1 MDRLTTRT
9 KMAYALRGAVAIAV
23 AVVAAVAMVLRGSGN
38 LERSTDVYV
47 AIPADAGLISGE
59 APVRYHG
66 VNIGRIGDIDSGTT
80 ESVVQLQIDT
90 GEASKIPADV
100 VARVVPR
107 TFFGD
112 IYMQLV
118 DNPNAQSQTT
128 LSQGDTIPMDTGP
141 EAVALYDVYTE
152 LVSVLT
158 AMRPEKM
165 HTALT
170 ALGQALD
177 GNGAEIGATIDNLS
191 AASSVLTPAAYQFL
205 DSTAEFTSVVDAL
218 DRATPDILDTL
229 AAATS
234 VSNSMVANQENLER
248 SMSAAA
254 VFAATLDNF
263 VAENT
268 GNIIT
273 VIDSTGKI
281 LATTAANPEGLRSTL
296 ANAGAF
302 GAAGAR
308 VFSTGKFNI
317 TAVPTFADPLPYT
330 GEDCPQYVDER
341 GAQCSGTNLSSG
353 TNLVPV
359 TGGADEASALLFL
372 EDQLLGNPPLDNT
385 PLDNTAGDAT
395 APNPATTLMLGP
407 LVRGNEVSIP

>member
-9 KMAYALRGAVAIAV
+9 KIAYALRGAVAIAV

-47 AIPADAGLISGE
+47 AVPADAGLISGE

-66 VNIGRIGDIDSGTT
+66 VNIGRIGNIDSGTT

-90 GEASKIPADV
+90 GETSKIPADV
-100 VARVVPR
+100 MARVVPR

-118 DNPNAQSQTT
+118 DNPNAQSQAT
-128 LSQGDTIPMDTGP
+128 LSEGDTITMDTGP
-141 EAVALYDVYTE
+141 EAVALYDVYTD

-158 AMRPEKM
+158 AMQPEKM

-170 ALGQALD
+170 ALAQALD

-191 AASSVLTPAAYQFL
+191 AASAALTPAAHQFL
-205 DSTAEFTSVVDAL
+205 DSTPEFKSVVDAL
-218 DRATPDILDTL
+218 DHATPDILDTL

-234 VSNSMVANQENLER
+234 VSNSMVANQENLEL

-254 VFAATLDNF
+254 VFAATLEGF

-296 ANAGAF
+296 ANASAF

-341 GAQCSGTNLSSG
+341 GAQCSGDNLGSSTNLI
-353 TNLVPV
+353 PV
-359 TGGADEASALLFL
+359 AGGADEASALLFL
-372 EDQLLGNPPLDNT
+372 EDQLLGNAPLDNP
-385 PLDNTAGDAT
+385 PLDNTAGDAS
-395 APNPATTLMLGP
+395 APNPATTFMLGP